1 MSAATKKLITNYTFF
16 VNSSMAEVPIIEKL
30 VMQWTGFYM
39 IEPFVMKELNHH
51 VFYQFEKQDD
61 NDKFLKSTLTISDK
75 Y

>member
-39 IEPFVMKELNHH
+39 IET
-51 VFYQFEKQDD
+51 FEKQED

>member
-1 MSAATKKLITNYTFF
+1 
-16 VNSSMAEVPIIEKL
+16 MAEVPIIEKL

-51 VFYQFEKQDD
+51 VFYQFEKQED
-61 NDKFLKSTLTISDK
+61 NNKFLKSTLTISDK